1 MGQEDEFKEIEKL
14 FSKFGK
20 IGFTLF
26 EGWGKNRGVDK
37 TEKTKR
43 SVASSGCRQ
52 LKVKGEKRPNV

>member
-14 FSKFGK
+14 FSNSERSVLRCSKDGK
-20 IGFTLF
+20 
-26 EGWGKNRGVDK
+26 ESGVDK

-52 LKVKGEKRPNV
+52 LKVKGEN

>member
-52 LKVKGEKRPNV
+52 LKVKG